1 MTAPV
6 RVDPVRVGV
15 VGFGLRASLA
25 RAVVDSGLGEV
36 TTVLDPSER
45 GRTDARRAL
54 GGDLPIAE
62 SLDALLASGVE
73 AIMVLSPDDTHRD
86 VAVAALR
93 AGVPVFCE
101 KPLAITIADCDDV
114 LRTAYETRTR
124 LYVGHNMR
132 HMPRRAPDA
141 GRDHQRP
148 DRHRTVGLV
157 PPLRR
162 PRRRLLLQGLARR
175 PAALTGLLLQKG
187 AHDLDVIH
195 WLAGGYTRRTSAM
208 GQLAVYGS
216 IGARREPGEA
226 RMTDWYD
233 PTGWPPSA
241 LTGLNPVVD
250 VEDLSMMLMELDNGV
265 LASYEQC
272 HFTPDYWRNYTV
284 IGNAGRVEN
293 FGDGPGGGSRSGTDG
308 RPAGRGR
315 TTRLADRRHRGGPRR
330 RRRGHDR
337 RVPAL
342 RPQRR
347 ADRDVADRRPGGRG
361 RRGARPPSRSAA
373 TARPYRC
380 RSWTR
385 TWSPTSRAAR
395 PDAGPCRQLVQA
407 FQSAAYSPSAAT
419 SSS

>member
-1 MTAPV
+1 MTTPV

-101 KPLAITIADCDDV
+101 KPLATTIAHCDDV
-114 LRTAYETRTR
+114 LRTAYETQTR

-132 HMPRRAPDA
+132 HMPVVRQLREVITSGRIGTVRSVWCRHFVGHGGDFYFRDWHADRR
-141 GRDHQRP
+141 HS
-148 DRHRTVGLV
+148 
-157 PPLRR
+157 
-162 PRRRLLLQGLARR
+162 
-175 PAALTGLLLQKG
+175 TGLLLQKG

-208 GQLAVYGS
+208 GRLAVYGS

-233 PTGWPPSA
+233 PTGWPPTA

-272 HFTPDYWRNYTV
+272 HFTPDYWRSYTV
-284 IGNAGRVEN
+284 LGDAGRVEN
-293 FGDGPGGGSRSGTDG
+293 FGDGPGGRI
-308 RPAGRGR
+308 AVW
-315 TTRLADRRHRGGPRR
+315 DRRQ
-330 RRRGHDR
+330 
-337 RVPAL
+337 A
-342 RPQRR
+342 
-347 ADRDVADRRPGGRG
+347 
-361 RRGARPPSRSAA
+361 
-373 TARPYRC
+373 
-380 RSWTR
+380 SW
-385 TWSPTSRAAR
+385 AR
-395 PDAGPCRQLVQA
+395 PDDETDIAGTPEGHGGADVVMIAEFLRFVRTGEPTETSPIAAREAVAAGVTATESLRGDGSALPVPDLDPDLVAYFEAGQA
-407 FQSAAYSPSAAT
+407 
-419 SSS
+419 

>member
-1 MTAPV
+1 MTTPV

-101 KPLAITIADCDDV
+101 KPLATTIAHCDDV

-132 HMPRRAPDA
+132 HMPVVRQLREVITSGRIGTVRSVWCRHFVGHGGDFYFRDWHADRR
-141 GRDHQRP
+141 HS
-148 DRHRTVGLV
+148 
-157 PPLRR
+157 
-162 PRRRLLLQGLARR
+162 
-175 PAALTGLLLQKG
+175 TGLLLQKG

-208 GQLAVYGS
+208 GRLAVYGS

-233 PTGWPPSA
+233 PTGWPPTA

-272 HFTPDYWRNYTV
+272 HFTPDYWRSYTV
-284 IGNAGRVEN
+284 LGDAGRVEN
-293 FGDGPGGGSRSGTDG
+293 FGDGPGGRI
-308 RPAGRGR
+308 AVW
-315 TTRLADRRHRGGPRR
+315 DRRQ
-330 RRRGHDR
+330 
-337 RVPAL
+337 A
-342 RPQRR
+342 
-347 ADRDVADRRPGGRG
+347 
-361 RRGARPPSRSAA
+361 
-373 TARPYRC
+373 
-380 RSWTR
+380 SW
-385 TWSPTSRAAR
+385 AR
-395 PDAGPCRQLVQA
+395 PDDETDIAGTPEGHGGADVVMIAEFLRFVRTGEPTETSPIAAREAVAAGVTATESLRGDGSALPVPDLDPDLVAYFEAGQA
-407 FQSAAYSPSAAT
+407 
-419 SSS
+419 

>member
-101 KPLAITIADCDDV
+101 KPLAITIAHCDDV
-114 LRTAYETRTR
+114 LRTAYETQTR

-132 HMPRRAPDA
+132 HMPVVRQLREVITSGRIGTVRSVWCRHFVGHGGDFYFRDWHADRR
-141 GRDHQRP
+141 HS
-148 DRHRTVGLV
+148 
-157 PPLRR
+157 
-162 PRRRLLLQGLARR
+162 
-175 PAALTGLLLQKG
+175 TGLLLQKG

-208 GQLAVYGS
+208 GRLAVYGS

-233 PTGWPPSA
+233 PTGWPPTA

-272 HFTPDYWRNYTV
+272 HFTPDYWRSYTV
-284 IGNAGRVEN
+284 LGDAGRVEN
-293 FGDGPGGGSRSGTDG
+293 FGDGPGGRI
-308 RPAGRGR
+308 AVW
-315 TTRLADRRHRGGPRR
+315 DRRQ
-330 RRRGHDR
+330 
-337 RVPAL
+337 A
-342 RPQRR
+342 
-347 ADRDVADRRPGGRG
+347 
-361 RRGARPPSRSAA
+361 
-373 TARPYRC
+373 
-380 RSWTR
+380 SW
-385 TWSPTSRAAR
+385 AR
-395 PDAGPCRQLVQA
+395 PDDETDIAGTPEGHGGADVVMIAEFLRFVRTGEPTETSPIAAREAVAAGVTATESLRGDGSALPVPDLDPDLVAYFEAGQA
-407 FQSAAYSPSAAT
+407 
-419 SSS
+419 

>member
-1 MTAPV
+1 MTARV
-6 RVDPVRVGV
+6 RVGAVRVGPVRVGV

-36 TTVLDPSER
+36 TAVLDPSER

-54 GGDLPIAE
+54 GADLPLAA

-101 KPLAITIADCDDV
+101 KPLATTIADCDDV
-114 LRTAYETRTR
+114 LRTAYESRTR

-132 HMPRRAPDA
+132 HMPVVRQLRDVVTSGRIGTVRSVWCRHFVGHGGDFYFRDWHADRR
-141 GRDHQRP
+141 HS
-148 DRHRTVGLV
+148 
-157 PPLRR
+157 
-162 PRRRLLLQGLARR
+162 
-175 PAALTGLLLQKG
+175 TGLLLQKG

-208 GQLAVYGS
+208 GRLAVYGS

-272 HFTPDYWRNYTV
+272 HFTPDYWRSYTV
-284 IGNAGRVEN
+284 LGDAGRVEN
-293 FGDGPGGGSRSGTDG
+293 FGDGPGGRI
-308 RPAGRGR
+308 AVW
-315 TTRLADRRHRGGPRR
+315 DRRQASWSRPDTELAITGVPEGHGG
-330 RRRGHDR
+330 
-337 RVPAL
+337 
-342 RPQRR
+342 
-347 ADRDVADRRPGGRG
+347 ADAVMIAEFL
-361 RRGARPPSRSAA
+361 SFV
-373 TARPYRC
+373 
-380 RSWTR
+380 R
-385 TWSPTSRAAR
+385 TGEPTETSPIAAR
-395 PDAGPCRQLVQA
+395 EAVAAGVTATESLRGDGSALPVPELDPDLVAYFDAGQA
-407 FQSAAYSPSAAT
+407 
-419 SSS
+419 

>member
-1 MTAPV
+1 MTSPV

-101 KPLAITIADCDDV
+101 KPLATTIAHCDDV
-114 LRTAYETRTR
+114 LRTAYETQTR

-132 HMPRRAPDA
+132 HMPVVRQLREVITSGRIGTVRSVWCRHFVGHGGDFYFRDWHADRR
-141 GRDHQRP
+141 HS
-148 DRHRTVGLV
+148 
-157 PPLRR
+157 
-162 PRRRLLLQGLARR
+162 
-175 PAALTGLLLQKG
+175 TGLLLQKG

-208 GQLAVYGS
+208 GRLAVYGS

-233 PTGWPPSA
+233 PTGWPPTA

-272 HFTPDYWRNYTV
+272 HFTPDYWRSYTV
-284 IGNAGRVEN
+284 LGDAGRVEN
-293 FGDGPGGGSRSGTDG
+293 FGDGPGGRI
-308 RPAGRGR
+308 AVW
-315 TTRLADRRHRGGPRR
+315 DRRQ
-330 RRRGHDR
+330 
-337 RVPAL
+337 A
-342 RPQRR
+342 
-347 ADRDVADRRPGGRG
+347 
-361 RRGARPPSRSAA
+361 
-373 TARPYRC
+373 
-380 RSWTR
+380 SW
-385 TWSPTSRAAR
+385 AR
-395 PDAGPCRQLVQA
+395 PDDETDIAGTPEGHGGADVVMIAEFLRFVRTGEPTETSPIAAREAVAAGVSATESLRGDGSALPVPDLDPDLVAYFEAGQA
-407 FQSAAYSPSAAT
+407 
-419 SSS
+419 